1 MIDALL
7 SVGGVLASEEPN
19 KTILPGDINE
29 VFWASSAF
37 IIVMSLLVWKGG
49 PAIKNAWNARIDRI
63 RGELEGAEGSRREA
77 ETQLSRV
84 QGRIAD
90 ADRERERIRTEAD
103 ETAANLVAQL
113 DARTTADATAIRERA
128 ATDAESAKAQ
138 AEADLRA
145 EIGTIALGAAE
156 TVVSRN
162 LDPDTQRQLI
172 ENYIQTVGS
181 N

>member
-29 VFWASSAF
+29 VFWATSAF
-37 IIVMSLLVWKGG
+37 IVVMALLVWKGG
-49 PAIKNAWNARIDRI
+49 PAIKNAWNARIERI
-63 RGELEGAEGSRREA
+63 RGELDEA
-77 ETQLSRV
+77 ETSRGDAETRLAEL

-90 ADRERERIRTEAD
+90 ADQERERIRTEAD
-103 ETAANLVAQL
+103 QTAANLVAQL
-113 DARTTADATAIRERA
+113 DARTAADAAAIRERA
-128 ATDAESAKAQ
+128 AADAESAKAQ
-138 AEADLRA
+138 AEADLRV
-145 EIGTIALGAAE
+145 EIGSIALGAAE
-156 TVVSRN
+156 TVVARN

>member
-7 SVGGVLASEEPN
+7 SAGGVLAAEGPN
-19 KTILPGDINE
+19 QTILPGDLNE
-29 VFWASSAF
+29 VWWASSAF
-37 IIVMSLLVWKGG
+37 IVVMTLLIWKAG
-49 PAIKNAWNARIDRI
+49 PPIKNAWNGRIERI
-63 RGELEGAEGSRREA
+63 RGELDEAEAARREA
-77 ETQLSRV
+77 EAELGALR
-84 QGRIAD
+84 GRIAN
-90 ADRERERIRTEAD
+90 ADQERERIRAEA
-103 ETAANLVAQL
+103 EQAAANLAAQL
-113 DARTTADATAIRERA
+113 DARSTADAVAIRERA
-128 ATDAESAKAQ
+128 AGDAESAKAQ

-156 TVVSRN
+156 AVVARN

>member
-7 SVGGVLASEEPN
+7 SAGGVLAAEGPN

-29 VFWASSAF
+29 VWWASSAF
-37 IIVMSLLVWKGG
+37 IVVMTLLVWKAG
-49 PAIKNAWNARIDRI
+49 PAIKNAWNARIQRI
-63 RGELEGAEGSRREA
+63 SGELDEA
-77 ETQLSRV
+77 ETTRRDAEAELAAV

-90 ADRERERIRTEAD
+90 ADAERERIRAEA
-103 ETAANLVAQL
+103 EQTATNLAAQL
-113 DARTTADATAIRERA
+113 DARTAADAVAIRERA
-128 ATDAESAKAQ
+128 ASDAESAKAQ

-156 TVVSRN
+156 AVVARN